1 FGQFRA
7 LSHGVAVV
15 RGKYDDRSDPGAINH
30 FQALA
35 AALSATIGLGNIG
48 GVALAI
54 GIGGPGALF
63 WMWVVGFTGMALKT
77 IEITLAMMYRD
88 TSDPEDP
95 HGGLMWVIDRT
106 IGARGGRFRPLARVL
121 GCFFCFTLLISTA
134 TGGNMYQSWNVAD
147 LSQLYFGVPRIGTGI
162 VLAVVV
168 GMVIVGGIKR
178 IGRVAGRLVPI
189 MCVLYLLSCFA
200 VIAQHLSEIPALLA
214 LIVRSAF
221 SETEASGAFLG
232 GAAGFAFAQGLQRA
246 MFSNEAGQ
254 GSAPIAHAAAK
265 TSEPAREGIVGG
277 LGPFIDTICICTL
290 TALVILSTGT
300 WNRGAVGDFAGPI
313 ALAADDA
320 AQDGG
325 DTRIWRVE
333 AANAMDALPDLPQG
347 QAWSEGDQF
356 FLLARVPDNTH
367 RNTTGNTMRVAGRL
381 ERLLEAD
388 AQSGRRVGDLI
399 VRFEPVELSAAE
411 WERPLSPPELA
422 GPGVYRDFKSA
433 ALTSHAF
440 DRAYPG
446 LGKWLVTAA
455 AWLFAI
461 STMISWAYYGEQG
474 IIYLFGR
481 AWVLPYK
488 LVYLLLAIL
497 APVAITTTN
506 QLIAVMDFGTGWML
520 WSNVPMVILLGYLA
534 VRCNKDYFR
543 RLDAGD
549 FKPHPAPPIND
560 VVDGRDE
567 P

>member
-1 FGQFRA
+1 MEHFFERALHVVEQIDGVLWSMPAFYVLLGAGLLFTFWTRFGQFRA

-232 GAAGFAFAQGLQRA
+232 GAYIDLQ
-246 MFSNEAGQ
+246 
-254 GSAPIAHAAAK
+254 
-265 TSEPAREGIVGG
+265 
-277 LGPFIDTICICTL
+277 
-290 TALVILSTGT
+290 
-300 WNRGAVGDFAGPI
+300 
-313 ALAADDA
+313 
-320 AQDGG
+320 
-325 DTRIWRVE
+325 
-333 AANAMDALPDLPQG
+333 
-347 QAWSEGDQF
+347 
-356 FLLARVPDNTH
+356 
-367 RNTTGNTMRVAGRL
+367 
-381 ERLLEAD
+381 
-388 AQSGRRVGDLI
+388 
-399 VRFEPVELSAAE
+399 AAE
-411 WERPLSPPELA
+411 MNIVSL
-422 GPGVYRDFKSA
+422 
-433 ALTSHAF
+433 
-440 DRAYPG
+440 
-446 LGKWLVTAA
+446 
-455 AWLFAI
+455 
-461 STMISWAYYGEQG
+461 
-474 IIYLFGR
+474 
-481 AWVLPYK
+481 
-488 LVYLLLAIL
+488 
-497 APVAITTTN
+497 
-506 QLIAVMDFGTGWML
+506 
-520 WSNVPMVILLGYLA
+520 
-534 VRCNKDYFR
+534 
-543 RLDAGD
+543 
-549 FKPHPAPPIND
+549 
-560 VVDGRDE
+560 
-567 P
+567 